1 MNKGTKVSDSSPFK
15 GEQEGVRA
23 IILAAGTASRLRP
36 LTSHTPKCLLK
47 VGERTLLQRSID
59 ALIKAGIREFVI
71 VTGYLHEQIENFVRK
86 TYQDSLP
93 LREGRGGSF
102 RFIHNKDYETTNNI
116 YSLWLARPEA
126 EGQEVLLLD
135 SDLLYDGQIIER
147 VLADK
152 HDNVLTLIRHELGE
166 EEMKVVIDAEGS
178 IVEISKTC
186 DPAIAAGESLG
197 IERMG
202 KAYTTALYKELEV
215 MKTLSN
221 FCPPSLTLPNCS
233 ASNRQLPL
241 KGEEHKAS
249 PLRGGL
255 VGSGG
260 WENSFYELAFQRL
273 IAQGHTYSVL
283 DVTDLFSCELDTVED
298 FENAKERIPADLF

>member
-47 VGERTLLQRSID
+47 VGERTLLQRSMD
-59 ALIKAGIREFVI
+59 ALIKAGIREFCI
-71 VTGYLHEQIENFVRK
+71 VTGYLHEMIEDFVRK
-86 TYQDSLP
+86 QYADSINVTYIYN
-93 LREGRGGSF
+93 EV
-102 RFIHNKDYETTNNI
+102 YETTNNI

-135 SDLLYDGQIIER
+135 SDLLYDGEIVKR

-186 DPAIAAGESLG
+186 DPALAAGESLG

-221 FCPPSLTLPNCS
+221 S
-233 ASNRQLPL
+233 PL